1 MADTDTQAPAGISP
15 DAIARLYQQLTAP
28 PPALPSGTPDDGAS
42 PSWTGLLGRA
52 LSGGQ
57 APGYQLRGG
66 EADTSGNRAL
76 LNFGINTLLASGPH
90 AVRPDLLSSV
100 ATGLQGAQ
108 ESLGQDQ
115 SRAGALA
122 AAQFQ
127 AQREGRQD
135 QLARIKEAIPLLS
148 LQARLQAAGTLQN
161 PLTPGAA
168 PRANIGAGGSIA
180 PPDPN
185 SPAGQ
190 VATRTAAFWSSQGY
204 TPEQVAGIM
213 AGGPGAESSFNP
225 GAKGD
230 GGDSHGLYQH
240 QGDRW
245 TEMVKRYGP
254 NPTEA
259 QQNEFA
265 AWEISPQGTHAD
277 VGAQLK
283 AAKTPQEAAAIW
295 TKGFERPKDADAKAA
310 ARAGVAG
317 QYLGYGAAPAPTPGQ
332 ATPPARGA
340 TIPSEPPL
348 LAGGAQT
355 AGGPGAPG
363 APTSG
368 VIPTLPPAAA
378 AASAADV
385 AQIEAG
391 RAEARANPIAP
402 AVQPGAVVTAQAG
415 AATPTVAP
423 IGPLEAAS
431 REAYRA
437 AHPFTPSPDQAKTF
451 STEVDPRTAA
461 GMDRQEQVAR
471 NLIDQLTNQYKA
483 TGDVKLLTDIA
494 TATEKYN
501 TVVSQNNTT
510 RQTQIK
516 EGNTAYNAALKDHL
530 AALDSSYDKA
540 HELKQDADAK
550 AALQTQ
556 TAGSTLNEKRQ
567 LDDMAAGRKVTDAM
581 DAAGVKAHTM
591 NSGLMQMYPVLDKLP
606 KGGIAA
612 LLQARPN
619 LLGPLKTAGVI
630 SSDTA
635 DAVQLIQGLTS
646 YMATEMKPAGL
657 GSLREYEFDAFRARL
672 PTLLESEAG
681 QKQALA
687 MILNMN
693 DRIQQESQ
701 WMRGHFA
708 RQVPDASVP
717 GGKRKAYDL
726 APDNI
731 TQMDKELG
739 PIIPHFTGDP
749 TNPAAVKAYRARQ
762 IPGRPFYNPRVAT
775 DASGQPMRD
784 ASGRLQ
790 IEHPLDVA
798 PMP

>member
-1 MADTDTQAPAGISP
+1 MADTDTQTPNTA
-15 DAIARLYQQLTAP
+15 DAIARLYQQLMAQPAP
-28 PPALPSGTPDDGAS
+28 TIPSGTPDDGTR

-161 PLTPGAA
+161 PLTP
-168 PRANIGAGGSIA
+168 NTSIGATGGSIGGPMFDALAQIESGDANIVSRVDKDSQGRTLAQGGNPDEISQGHYQINPDTWRRYAKQAGVDPNQFPNPMKAPKEVQAQVASVIPLSAFGPRTQKLLRDQFGDLDTSKTIGALAGARAAPAAAPGQAAA
-180 PPDPN
+180 PPKAAPGQA
-185 SPAGQ
+185 PAPKASGIQ
-190 VATRTAAFWSSQGY
+190 VAPEPPLATTAPNQTAQG
-204 TPEQVAGIM
+204 PEEGTVQVAG
-213 AGGPGAESSFNP
+213 
-225 GAKGD
+225 K
-230 GGDSHGLYQH
+230 
-240 QGDRW
+240 
-245 TEMVKRYGP
+245 V
-254 NPTEA
+254 
-259 QQNEFA
+259 
-265 AWEISPQGTHAD
+265 
-277 VGAQLK
+277 
-283 AAKTPQEAAAIW
+283 
-295 TKGFERPKDADAKAA
+295 
-310 ARAGVAG
+310 
-317 QYLGYGAAPAPTPGQ
+317 
-332 ATPPARGA
+332 
-340 TIPSEPPL
+340 
-348 LAGGAQT
+348 
-355 AGGPGAPG
+355 G

-368 VIPTLPPAAA
+368 VIPASPPG
-378 AASAADV
+378 SAQDFADIQAGMAN
-385 AQIEAG
+385 AQ
-391 RAEARANPIAP
+391 ANPL
-402 AVQPGAVVTAQAG
+402 VHQPGAVVTAQAG
-415 AATPTVAP
+415 ATTPTVAP
-423 IGPLEAAS
+423 ISPLEAAS

-437 AHPFTPSPDQAKTF
+437 AHPFTPSPEQAKTF

-461 GMDRQEQVAR
+461 GMDRQEQIAR

-494 TATEKYN
+494 TATDKYN

-530 AALDSSYDKA
+530 AALDTSYDKA
-540 HELKQDADAK
+540 HELKQQADAA
-550 AALQTQ
+550 AALQAQ

-567 LDDMAAGRKVTDAM
+567 LDDMAAGRKITDAM
-581 DAAGVKAHTM
+581 DAEGIKAHTM

-672 PTLLESEAG
+672 TTLLESEAG

-717 GGKRKAYDL
+717 GGQRKAYDL

-749 TNPAAVKAYRARQ
+749 TDPAAVKAYRARQ

-775 DASGQPMRD
+775 DASGQPLRD
-784 ASGRLQ
+784 AAGRLQ